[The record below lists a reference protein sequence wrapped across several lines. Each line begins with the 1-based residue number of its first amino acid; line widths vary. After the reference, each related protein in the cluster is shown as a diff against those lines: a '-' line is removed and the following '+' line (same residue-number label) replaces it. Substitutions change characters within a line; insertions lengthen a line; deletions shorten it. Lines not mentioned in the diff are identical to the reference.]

1 MTFRRT
7 FVPLVIDHKRSRMVS
22 LVLDKVTLLAA
33 LVAAPGLWLGFAH
46 AQTATINPEGDAKE
60 QFELSQA
67 VTEAGASS
75 VDRIRAFEQHLKKYP
90 DSRQRG
96 LIEKELVKS
105 AADLND
111 NIRIILYGERVLQR
125 EPPPDEGDSM
135 QMLDRV
141 IRALVDK
148 NDPDQA
154 KRALGYAKR
163 YEGDVAALRV
173 KMEPPGHL
181 TPAQWSQELDK
192 AMARA
197 LALEGRASGYAGD
210 PEAAYKI
217 AARSWGTYPTGEG
230 ARETAFWLTKLGRN
244 AEAVEFYSDAFT
256 LEDSGTTEADRA
268 RDRARLGGLYSG
280 LNGSEKG
287 LGDVILEAYDR
298 TAALLTLRRAELK
311 AKDPNSQATDIED
324 FILPAV
330 DKAAPS
336 LLVSALKGKTVVMDF
351 WATWCVPC
359 RAQQPLLAK
368 LEMNY
373 KDAPDVRF
381 VSVNADE
388 DQSLVA
394 PFIKEQGWK
403 DQGYFEAGLARYLVV
418 SQIPTVLV
426 IDPDGRISSRMIGF
440 IPERFEQM
448 LTERVDE
455 ARRIG
460 GTK

>member
-1 MTFRRT
+1 MTRSART
-7 FVPLVIDHKRSRMVS
+7 PACRVGTRADAVFCLAILFNPS
-22 LVLDKVTLLAA
+22 L
-33 LVAAPGLWLGFAH
+33 H
-46 AQTATINPEGDAKE
+46 AQTTATINPEGDAKE
-60 QFELSQA
+60 QYELSQA
-67 VTEAGASS
+67 VSEAGASS
-75 VDRIRAFEQHLKKYP
+75 VDRIRAFEQHLQKYP
-90 DSRQRG
+90 DSKQRA

-105 AADLND
+105 ATDVND
-111 NIRIILYGERVLQR
+111 NVRIILYGEKVLQR
-125 EPPPDEGDSM
+125 ESPPDEGDTM

-141 IRALVDK
+141 TRALVDK
-148 NDPDQA
+148 SDPEQA
-154 KRALGYAKR
+154 KRAIGYAKR
-163 YEGDVAALRV
+163 YESDVTALRA

-181 TPAQWSQELDK
+181 TPGQWSQELDK

-197 LALEGRASGYAGD
+197 LALEGRATGYAGD

-217 AARSWGTYPTGEG
+217 AARSWETFPTGEG
-230 ARETAFWLTKLGRN
+230 ARETAFWLTKLSRN

-256 LEDSGTTEADRA
+256 LEDSRTTEADRA
-268 RDRARLGGLYSG
+268 RDRARLGGLYAG
-280 LNGSEKG
+280 LHGSEKG
-287 LGDVILEAYDR
+287 LGDVILEAYDS

-324 FILPAV
+324 FTLPAV
-330 DKAAPS
+330 DKTAPP
-336 LLVSALKGKTVVMDF
+336 LVVSALKGKTVVMDF

-359 RAQQPLLAK
+359 RAQQPLLEK
-368 LEMNY
+368 LEINY
-373 KDAPDVRF
+373 KDVPDVRF
-381 VSVNADE
+381 VSVNADD

-403 DQGYFEAGLARYLVV
+403 DQGYFEAGLARQLVV

-455 ARRIG
+455 ARQIG